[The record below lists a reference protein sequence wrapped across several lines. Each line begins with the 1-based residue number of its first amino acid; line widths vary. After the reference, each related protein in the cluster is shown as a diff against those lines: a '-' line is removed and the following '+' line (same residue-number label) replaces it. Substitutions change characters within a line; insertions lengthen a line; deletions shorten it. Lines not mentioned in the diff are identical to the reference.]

1 MLEIKSIQSPP
12 NNKQKNITVELED
25 THRLESESDML
36 E

>member
-12 NNKQKNITVELED
+12 KNKQKHMTVELED
-25 THRLESESDML
+25 THRMESESDVL